1 MTENDVQPAGPA
13 CPWCSA
19 ALPSA
24 DVSTCPS
31 CGATLIGESDTALPG
46 SRPSIP
52 RRSSGAPGP
61 PRPGDEGDDEE
72 APATP
77 GSLAPP
83 PPEVQREMLRMEL
96 EAEVLDLQAEAEA
109 LAAAAREEGLSE
121 DEQALQAVADDAAAV
136 AGAGDADRLS
146 PAGDP
151 AAAVTSPVS
160 TASGAAA
167 PSAERPPRDL
177 GPTA

>member
-1 MTENDVQPAGPA
+1 V
-13 CPWCSA
+13 SA

-46 SRPSIP
+46 VTTIDPEAIVRGTRPATP
-52 RRSSGAPGP
+52 QRRSKLMSWIT
-61 PRPGDEGDDEE
+61 GDEGDDEE

-96 EAEVLDLQAEAEA
+96 EAEA